1 MCASKDEWIKTMWYM
16 YTMEYYSA
24 IKKEQDNAICSN
36 MDATRVYHS
45 KRSKSEREGHIP
57 CDITYMCNLKY
68 EINDFYFCG
77 GCQGQRGWERVR
89 VGIWG

>member
-1 MCASKDEWIKTMWYM
+1 MPFAATWM
-16 YTMEYYSA
+16 
-24 IKKEQDNAICSN
+24 Q
-36 MDATRVYHS
+36 TRVYHS

-77 GCQGQRGWERVR
+77 GCQGQSGWERVR